1 MLNDLST
8 YHSIERFASKWQT
21 HYVTY
26 HIQRMILFVAEL
38 KRRAHIVQSH
48 IISGVFLD

>member
-1 MLNDLST
+1 
-8 YHSIERFASKWQT
+8 
-21 HYVTY
+21 
-26 HIQRMILFVAEL
+26 MILFVAEL